1 MMLKG
6 IPDFIG
12 PDLLWVL
19 GSMGH
24 GDRLLIC
31 DRNFS
36 ADRVS
41 RKTVSGKLLLLAGID
56 APTAIAG
63 ILTLFPLDGFID
75 EPLIHMGPSEDVE
88 TLLPVHSEVERICAT
103 SEGRPLKSH
112 AVERFAFYPH
122 AESCFAA
129 VQVNESRPYANF
141 VLQKGV
147 V

>member
-19 GSMGH
+19 ASMGH

-31 DRNFS
+31 DRNFA

-41 RKTVSGKLLLLAGID
+41 RKTVSGKLLVLAGID

-63 ILTLFPLDGFID
+63 ILTLFPLDSFID
-75 EPLIHMGPSEDVE
+75 DPLVHMGPSDDVE
-88 TLLPVHSEVERICAT
+88 TLLPVHSEVERICRT
-103 SEGRPLKSH
+103 SEGRKVNSR
-112 AVERFAFYPH
+112 AVERFAFYPC
-122 AESCFAA
+122 AEACFAA
-129 VQVNESRPYANF
+129 VQINESRPYANF
-141 VLQKGV
+141 ILHKGV